1 MVFGHASE
9 RICTLTY
16 ILIGLAF
23 IALGLYMQ
31 TPSEPVGIEAFQASE
46 GVEAVAATPAT
57 PAFSGASSSVPE
69 DEELKRKMGEIRTM
83 LAAITTNKPKQ
94 DLTLN
99 GLLDAEV
106 LNTLDTM
113 VEEVKFFDSKPPS
126 PELEMFLTHLNHYS
140 TLNPEQQ
147 TKVKSMIYTGHQI
160 ATVLYYIYMT
170 LPTMIISTGVVVDP
184 KTTSDEG
191 PVDPSVA
198 REMKSTITSLLAG
211 LPKLSTKLEETTK
224 RLMSIM
230 EKFTDINRANSD
242 FLETLLSTYNDYYRL
257 CNLKVQGY
265 KRQISTQ
272 KIAADST
279 FNKET
284 LAENKFLLRSGQN
297 ITLTIQ
303 ACIDFIQMFL
313 DTVTPIQMKVDEAI
327 KEYSEVPNLIILKN
341 TVDANIQTM
350 TLTKTSITYAEKVM
364 APKKEGFLSAGNP
377 YGAATPNIFQA
388 LKFRIGKEVLVT
400 EVNQSSLI

>member
-1 MVFGHASE
+1 MAFTASE

-16 ILIGLAF
+16 ILLGLAF
-23 IALGLYMQ
+23 VALGLYLQ
-31 TPSEPVGIEAFQASE
+31 TPSAPVGIEAFQEGGASQTAPNAE
-46 GVEAVAATPAT
+46 TAAAATATAPANE
-57 PAFSGASSSVPE
+57 E
-69 DEELKRKMGEIRTM
+69 DDLKRKMAEIRTM

-106 LNTLDTM
+106 LNTLDTL
-113 VEEVKFFDSKPPS
+113 VEEVTFFDSKPPS
-126 PELEMFLTHLNHYS
+126 PELEMFLTHLDHYNS
-140 TLNPEQQ
+140 LTSEQQ
-147 TKVKSMIYTGHQI
+147 AKVRMMVLTGHQI

-170 LPTMIISTGVVVDP
+170 LPTMIISTGIVVDP
-184 KTTSDEG
+184 KYTEAEG

-198 REMKSTITSLLAG
+198 REMKSTITSLLSG
-211 LPKLSTKLEETTK
+211 LPKLSTKLEEATK
-224 RLMSIM
+224 KLMSMM
-230 EKFTDINRANSD
+230 EKFTDINRANPE
-242 FLETLLSTYNDYYRL
+242 FLDPLLNTYNDYYRL

-272 KIAADST
+272 KIATDST

-284 LAENKFLLRSGQN
+284 LADNKFLMRTGQN

-313 DTVTPIQMKVDEAI
+313 DTVTPIKMKLDEAL
-327 KEYSEVPNLIILKN
+327 KEYADVPGLVILKN
-341 TVDANIQTM
+341 TVDGNIQTM
-350 TLTKTSITYAEKVM
+350 TLAKTSITYTEKVM
-364 APKKEGFLSAGNP
+364 APKKEGFLSKGNP
-377 YGAATPNIFQA
+377 YGATTPNIFQA
-388 LKFRIGKEVLVT
+388 LKFRLGKEVLVT